1 MPGKRM
7 SKYQGK
13 EWVSIRERMS
23 KYQGKEWVSISENKI
38 LQWLQIDE
46 HACRKTRLGGG
57 DSPPDLAVLNK

>member
-1 MPGKRM
+1 
-7 SKYQGK
+7 
-13 EWVSIRERMS
+13 MS